1 VDIENLIEVV
11 VNKVTFN
18 ISESPVVVLLEK
30 GGSRTLSIWIGSA
43 EAASIAIALKGEKT
57 SRPVAHDLFCQLA
70 EALDARIIMVV
81 VNNLS
86 DNVFYAR
93 IILAQGENKI
103 LSLDSRPSDA
113 IAIALRSGAR
123 IYVTREVMDKSGL
136 NKIDPQ

>member
-1 VDIENLIEVV
+1 MDIENLIEVV